1 MGLHETKKLLH
12 SENYQ
17 QLGRQPTKWKKVF
30 PNQHYFLIYS
40 ILNVCSQRNVFIVR
54 IRYLT
59 FVTASWKFFC
69 LGWPKIFWHFLWE
82 SGFHVCDLFW
92 YHSVFRPLWH
102 SVIWKYK
109 PTSLVFIFVNMFS
122 EFLNW
127 SCSLMSSEISH
138 KEIKLYV
145 DWHKL
150 AYNSWGKDSWKN
162 FLKVCSCVSLVHE
175 GQCRV
180 LM

>member
-1 MGLHETKKLLH
+1 MHLLSLVNSKCLQWEWIKLFQWVW
-12 SENYQ
+12 E
-17 QLGRQPTKWKKVF
+17 WKKVF
-30 PNQHYFLIYS
+30 PNQHYFLMYS

-69 LGWPKIFWHFLWE
+69 LGWPKIFWHFPWE

-109 PTSLVFIFVNMFS
+109 PTSLVFIFVHMFS

-150 AYNSWGKDSWKN
+150 VYNSWRKR
-162 FLKVCSCVSLVHE
+162 FLKE
-175 GQCRV
+175 FP
-180 LM
+180 